1 MALQQ
6 INWLQIDTANVPSG
20 SVVDLGSISKPLH
33 AVYAENLFVSGV
45 ELSEFIGGIGV
56 EELNLY
62 TASLKDAIELTGSNV
77 TIIGDLL
84 VKGTTTSVN
93 SNVVTIGDNVIELN
107 GTEGL
112 YGGLLIK
119 DPTTPNQ
126 ISGSLLWDTTNDR
139 WIAGPLGFEEPI
151 ILQSNLDNLSGS
163 LTDRIDSITETVNA
177 SNIWN
182 ETGSFYAT
190 TNDLQVTGS
199 MTIKG
204 DLRVEGTTTLIK
216 NDGALN
222 SLIVSGAMSVVKNQ
236 FASASI
242 SIENLGV
249 LSDRLKN
256 SIIDCGD
263 GFF

>member
-45 ELSEFIGGIGV
+45 ELSEFIGNIGV

-77 TIIGDLL
+77 TIIGNLL

>member
-6 INWLQIDTANVPSG
+6 INWLQIDTANVPSS
-20 SVVDLGSISKPLH
+20 SVVDLGSLSKALH
-33 AVYAENLFVSGV
+33 AVYAENLFISG
-45 ELSEFIGGIGV
+45 LAINDYIGGIGI
-56 EELNLY
+56 EELNHY
-62 TASLKDAIELTGSNV
+62 TASLKGAIEVTGSNLTV
-77 TIIGDLL
+77 IGDLL
-84 VKGTTTSVN
+84 VKGTTTSIN
-93 SNVVTIGDNVIELN
+93 SSVVSIGDNIIELN

-112 YGGLLIK
+112 FGGLLVK
-119 DPTTPNQ
+119 DPTNPNH
-126 ISGSLLWDTTNDR
+126 ISGSLLWDTTNDK
-139 WIAGPLGFEEPI
+139 WIAGPVGFEEPI
-151 ILQSNLDNLSGS
+151 ILQSDLDNLSGS
-163 LTDRIDSITETVNA
+163 LTDRIDNISETVNA

-190 TNDLQVTGS
+190 TNNLQVTGS

-216 NDGALN
+216 NDSALN

-249 LSDRLKN
+249 LSDRMKN

>member
-1 MALQQ
+1 MALQK
-6 INWLQIDTANVPSG
+6 INWLQIDTENVPSG
-20 SVVDLGSISKPLH
+20 SIVDLGSVSKSLH
-33 AVYAENLFVSGV
+33 AVYAENLFVSGL

-62 TASLKDAIELTGSNV
+62 SASLKSAIELTGSNV

-84 VKGTTTSVN
+84 VKGTTTSIN
-93 SNVVTIGDNVIELN
+93 SSVVTIGDNVIELN

-112 YGGLLIK
+112 FGGLLIK

-126 ISGSLLWDTTNDR
+126 ISGSLLWDTTNDI
-139 WIAGPLGFEEPI
+139 WIAGPSGFEEPI

-163 LTDRIDSITETVNA
+163 INDRIDNIGEIVNA

-199 MTIKG
+199 MIIKG
-204 DLRVEGTTTLIK
+204 DLRVEGTTTLIN
-216 NDGALN
+216 NDVLLN

-249 LSDRLKN
+249 LSDRIKN
-256 SIIDCGD
+256 SVIDCGD

>member
-6 INWLQIDTANVPSG
+6 INWLQIDTANVPSS
-20 SVVDLGSISKPLH
+20 SVVDLGSVSKSLH
-33 AVYAENLFVSGV
+33 AVYAENLFISGV
-45 ELSEFIGGIGV
+45 SIDDYIGGIGV

-62 TASLKDAIELTGSNV
+62 TSSLKGALEITGSNL

-93 SNVVTIGDNVIELN
+93 SSVVSIGDNIIELN

-112 YGGLLIK
+112 FGGLLVK
-119 DPTTPNQ
+119 DPTNPNQ
-126 ISGSLLWDTTNDR
+126 ISGSLLWDTTEDR
-139 WIAGPLGFEEPI
+139 WIAGPVGFEEPI
-151 ILQSNLDNLSGS
+151 ILQSDLDNLSGS
-163 LTDRIDSITETVNA
+163 LSDRIDA
-177 SNIWN
+177 SDIWN
-182 ETGSFYAT
+182 QTGSFYAT

-204 DLRVEGTTTLIK
+204 DLRVEGTTTLIN
-216 NDGALN
+216 NDPILN

-249 LSDRLKN
+249 LSDRMKN
-256 SIIDCGD
+256 SVIDCGD

>member
-1 MALQQ
+1 MALQK
-6 INWLQIDTANVPSG
+6 INWLQIDTENVPSG
-20 SVVDLGSISKPLH
+20 SIVDLGSVSKSLH
-33 AVYAENLFVSGV
+33 AVYAENLFVSGL

-62 TASLKDAIELTGSNV
+62 SASLKSAIELTGSNV

-84 VKGTTTSVN
+84 VKGTTTSIN
-93 SNVVTIGDNVIELN
+93 SSVVTIGDNVIELN

-112 YGGLLIK
+112 FGGLLIK

-126 ISGSLLWDTTNDR
+126 ISGSLLWDTTNDI
-139 WIAGPLGFEEPI
+139 WIAGPSGFEEPI

-163 LTDRIDSITETVNA
+163 INDRIDNIGEIVNA

-204 DLRVEGTTTLIK
+204 DLRVEGTTTLIN
-216 NDGALN
+216 NDAVLN

-249 LSDRLKN
+249 LADRIKN
-256 SIIDCGD
+256 SVIDCGD

>member
-6 INWLQIDTANVPSG
+6 INWLQIDTTNVPSG

-33 AVYAENLFVSGV
+33 AVYAENLFVSGL

-62 TASLKDAIELTGSNV
+62 TASLKSAIELTGSNV

-112 YGGLLIK
+112 FGGLLIK

-139 WIAGPLGFEEPI
+139 WVAGPFGFEEPI

-163 LTDRIDSITETVNA
+163 ITDRIDNIGEIVNA

-204 DLRVEGTTTLIK
+204 NLKVEGTTTLVN
-216 NDGALN
+216 NDVALN

-242 SIENLGV
+242 SIENLGI

-256 SIIDCGD
+256 SVIDCGD

>member
-1 MALQQ
+1 MALQK
-6 INWLQIDTANVPSG
+6 INWLQIDTENVPSG
-20 SVVDLGSISKPLH
+20 SIVDLGSVSKSLH
-33 AVYAENLFVSGV
+33 AVYAENLFVSGL

-62 TASLKDAIELTGSNV
+62 SASLKSAIELTGSNV

-84 VKGTTTSVN
+84 VKGTTTSIN
-93 SNVVTIGDNVIELN
+93 SSVVTIGDNVIELN

-112 YGGLLIK
+112 FGGLLIK

-126 ISGSLLWDTTNDR
+126 ISGSLLWDTTNDI
-139 WIAGPLGFEEPI
+139 WIAGPSGFEEPI

-163 LTDRIDSITETVNA
+163 INDRIDNISEIVNA

-204 DLRVEGTTTLIK
+204 DLRVEGTTTLIN
-216 NDGALN
+216 NDVLLN

-249 LSDRLKN
+249 LSDRIKN
-256 SIIDCGD
+256 SVIDCGD

>member
-6 INWLQIDTANVPSG
+6 INWLQIDTTNVPSG
-20 SVVDLGSISKPLH
+20 SVVDLGSVLKPLH
-33 AVYAENLFVSGV
+33 AVYAENLYVSGL

-56 EELNLY
+56 EDLNLY
-62 TASLKDAIELTGSNV
+62 TASLKNAIELTGSNV
-77 TIIGDLL
+77 TIIGNLL
-84 VKGTTTSVN
+84 VKGSTTSID
-93 SNVVTIGDNVIELN
+93 SNTLSIGDNIIELN

-112 YGGLLIK
+112 FGGLLVK
-119 DPTTPNQ
+119 DPTSPNQ
-126 ISGSLLWDTTNDR
+126 ISGSLLWDTLEDK
-139 WIAGPLGFEEPI
+139 WVAGPLGFEEPI

-163 LTDRIDSITETVNA
+163 LSDRIDNIGDVVDA

-199 MTIKG
+199 LIIKG
-204 DLRVEGTTTLIK
+204 DLRVEGTTTLI
-216 NDGALN
+216 NNHIELN

-249 LSDRLKN
+249 LSDRAKN
-256 SIIDCGD
+256 SIIDCGE

>member
-1 MALQQ
+1 MALQK

-62 TASLKDAIELTGSNV
+62 TASLKDGIELTGSNV
-77 TIIGDLL
+77 TIKGDLL

-126 ISGSLLWDTTNDR
+126 ISGSLLWDTANDR

-163 LTDRIDSITETVNA
+163 LTDRIDSISETVNA

-216 NDGALN
+216 NDSALN

-249 LSDRLKN
+249 LSDRMKN
-256 SIIDCGD
+256 SVIDCGD

>member
-1 MALQQ
+1 MALQK

-62 TASLKDAIELTGSNV
+62 TASLKDGIELTGSNV
-77 TIIGDLL
+77 TIKGNLL

-126 ISGSLLWDTTNDR
+126 ISGSLLWDTANDR

-163 LTDRIDSITETVNA
+163 LTDRIDSISETVNA

-216 NDGALN
+216 NDSALN

-249 LSDRLKN
+249 LSDRMKN
-256 SIIDCGD
+256 SVIDCGD

>member
-33 AVYAENLFVSGV
+33 AVYAENLFVSGL

-62 TASLKDAIELTGSNV
+62 TASLKSAIELTGSNV

-112 YGGLLIK
+112 FGGLLIK

-139 WIAGPLGFEEPI
+139 WVAGPFGFEEPI

-163 LTDRIDSITETVNA
+163 ITDRIDNIGEIVNA

-204 DLRVEGTTTLIK
+204 DLRVEGTTTLIN
-216 NDGALN
+216 NDLVLN

-249 LSDRLKN
+249 LSDRMKN
-256 SIIDCGD
+256 SVIDCGD

>member
-77 TIIGDLL
+77 TIIGNLL

-204 DLRVEGTTTLIK
+204 DLLVEGQTTLVQK
-216 NDGALN
+216 LDPNVE
-222 SLIVSGAMSVVKNQ
+222 SLVVSGAMNVVQNQ
-236 FASASI
+236 INA
-242 SIENLGV
+242 
-249 LSDRLKN
+249 K
-256 SIIDCGD
+256 
-263 GFF
+263 

>member
-33 AVYAENLFVSGV
+33 AVYAENLFVSGL
-45 ELSEFIGGIGV
+45 ELSEYIGGIGI

-77 TIIGDLL
+77 TIIGNLL
-84 VKGTTTSVN
+84 VKGTTTAVN
-93 SNVVTIGDNVIELN
+93 SNVVSIGDNVIELN
-107 GTEGL
+107 GTNGL
-112 YGGLLIK
+112 FGGLLIK

-126 ISGSLLWDTTNDR
+126 ISGSLLWDTANDR

-163 LTDRIDSITETVNA
+163 ISDRIDDITQLVDA

-204 DLRVEGTTTLIK
+204 NLRVEGTTTLIK
-216 NDGALN
+216 NDSALN